1 MNQIVIENNT
11 ELLEKVESLS
21 RWVGDTPLYPLKS
34 FSTERVKIYAKLEW
48 QQLGGSVKSRP
59 AYNMLRRGVIS
70 GNLQPHHT
78 ILDATSGNT
87 GIALAT
93 LAASLGLKIKLIM
106 PENASKM
113 RQLILKKLGAELVL
127 SSPYGGT
134 DESRQVAL
142 DIFSKMDI
150 PYFYCDQYN
159 NDNNWKAHYMTT
171 APEIWRQSSGE
182 ITHFVAGLGTTGS
195 FTGTTRKLKEYNDKI
210 RCIALQPD
218 GPLHGLEGWKHLETA
233 EIPGIYDPKAP
244 DQILQVSSYD
254 AFKMIDLVAKNEGLL
269 ISPSAAANLVGA
281 IQVAKSIDFGHV
293 VTIFADDASK
303 YQEALKK

>member
-210 RCIALQPD
+210 KCIALQPD

-244 DQILQVSSYD
+244 DQILEVSSYD

-281 IQVAKSIDFGHV
+281 IKVAKSIDYGHV

>member
-59 AYNMLRRGVIS
+59 AYNMLRRGIIS
-70 GNLQPHHT
+70 GNLQSHHT

-210 RCIALQPD
+210 KCIALQPD

-244 DQILQVSSYD
+244 DQILEVSSYD

-281 IQVAKSIDFGHV
+281 IRVAKSVDYGHV

>member
-1 MNQIVIENNT
+1 MNQVVIANNT

-48 QQLGGSVKSRP
+48 QQIGGSVKSRP
-59 AYNMLRRGVIS
+59 AFNMLRRGVIS
-70 GNLQPHHT
+70 GNLQSHHT

-159 NDNNWKAHYMTT
+159 NDNNWKAHYLTT
-171 APEIWRQSSGE
+171 APEIWRQSSGA
-182 ITHFVAGLGTTGS
+182 ITHFIAGLGTTGT
-195 FTGTTRKLKEYNDKI
+195 FTGTTRKLKEYNNEIK
-210 RCIALQPD
+210 CIALQPD
-218 GPLHGLEGWKHLETA
+218 GPLHGLEGWKHLDTA
-233 EIPGIYDPKAP
+233 EVPGIYDSKVP
-244 DQILQVSSYD
+244 DQIMEISSYD
-254 AFKMIDLVAKNEGLL
+254 AFKMIDQVAKNEGLL

-281 IQVAKSIDFGHV
+281 LQVAKKVEHGHI
-293 VTIFADDASK
+293 VTIFADDAFK

>member
-1 MNQIVIENNT
+1 MNQIVIENNI

-93 LAASLGLKIKLIM
+93 LAASLGMKIKLIM

-159 NDNNWKAHYMTT
+159 N
-171 APEIWRQSSGE
+171 
-182 ITHFVAGLGTTGS
+182 
-195 FTGTTRKLKEYNDKI
+195 
-210 RCIALQPD
+210 
-218 GPLHGLEGWKHLETA
+218 
-233 EIPGIYDPKAP
+233 
-244 DQILQVSSYD
+244 
-254 AFKMIDLVAKNEGLL
+254 
-269 ISPSAAANLVGA
+269 
-281 IQVAKSIDFGHV
+281 
-293 VTIFADDASK
+293 
-303 YQEALKK
+303 

>member
-1 MNQIVIENNT
+1 MNQIVIENNI

-93 LAASLGLKIKLIM
+93 LAASLGLKIKFIM

-142 DIFSKMDI
+142 DIFSQMDI

-218 GPLHGLEGWKHLETA
+218 GPLHGLEGWKHLGTA

-244 DQILQVSSYD
+244 DQILEVSSYD
-254 AFKMIDLVAKNEGLL
+254 AFKMKD
-269 ISPSAAANLVGA
+269 
-281 IQVAKSIDFGHV
+281 
-293 VTIFADDASK
+293 
-303 YQEALKK
+303 Y